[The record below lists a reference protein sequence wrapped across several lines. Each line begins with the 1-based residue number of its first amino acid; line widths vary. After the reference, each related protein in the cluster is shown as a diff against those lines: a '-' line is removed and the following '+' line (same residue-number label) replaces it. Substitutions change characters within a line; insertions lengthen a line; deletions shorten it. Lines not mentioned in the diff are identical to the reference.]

1 MNRIVK
7 IILITA
13 YLAGVTLLLFACSD
27 KLDIQEQYGFT
38 VETMPVPKAI
48 KQRETVEIRCALK
61 EQGTFADNRYTIRY
75 FQFEGKGSLRLGED
89 GIPFLPNDRYP
100 LNKKEFRLYYTS
112 QSSESQSF
120 TVYFEN
126 SFGNKVEL
134 EFAFSTVQEKKE
146 EKVQK

>member
-1 MNRIVK
+1 MSKIIK

-13 YLAGVTLLLFACSD
+13 YLAGVVLLLFACSD
-27 KLDIQEQYGFT
+27 SLDIQQQYGFT
-38 VETMPVPKAI
+38 VETLPIPKEI
-48 KQRETVEIRCALK
+48 KENETVAIRCKLR

-112 QSSESQSF
+112 NSTENQSF

-126 SFGNKVEL
+126 SFGDKVEL
-134 EFAFSTVQEKKE
+134 EFAFSAVQEEKE
-146 EKVQK
+146 

>member
-7 IILITA
+7 IILITV
-13 YLAGVTLLLFACSD
+13 YLAGVALLLFACSD

-48 KQRETVEIRCALK
+48 KQRETVEIRCRLK
-61 EQGTFADNRYTIRY
+61 EQGSFADNRYTIRY

-126 SFGNKVEL
+126 SFGECKEVKL
-134 EFAFSTVQEKKE
+134 EFQSMQKE
-146 EKVQK
+146 